1 MRTFESM
8 AQGALKA
15 RTLEKRMTLAQ
26 EAVDYAEYHPTGY
39 YASPEIEGIFI
50 EAAATLPDV
59 ECKPERGTVLHVLT
73 KAYAS
78 GGHTR
83 VVQRWMDLSK
93 GDEKHSVVLLHQ
105 EDVAVPDWLE
115 ETAKKHN
122 GQLIRFDEPDILK
135 RAKLLREL
143 ASTYERIVL
152 HIHPDDP
159 LALIAF
165 GVESF
170 TTPIIFFNH
179 ADHLF
184 WLGVSIADMVAD
196 MRFDHFSYTRRDVA
210 KSYTLGI
217 PCAPFE
223 LNTTFDKV
231 AIRRELEIREDAYV
245 LVTTG
250 SEFKYMPIGGN
261 CLCNQLVE
269 IARREP
275 NVVCYAIGPSVTNRE
290 WQWAYEASGG
300 KVLPLGVVSDKE
312 LYKKYLQAADLYVCS
327 YPYGGYTAMMD
338 AVQCGL
344 PFVQMMPTR
353 QEKTMLLLRPDV
365 DQSKNLCYTTK
376 DLVKRIL
383 SVIHDRRIYE
393 EMLEASM
400 IWAQDLMNQQ
410 QWQARLYDMYA
421 HCPQTHAIHV
431 FESKRGKQVWID
443 DELCLLG
450 MTYAK
455 ADIEPK
461 NKLLRHLAHGWMRMK
476 GM

>member
-1 MRTFESM
+1 MKTFEQM
-8 AQGALKA
+8 VQKAVKA
-15 RTLEKRMTLAQ
+15 RTLEERMELAQ
-26 EAVDYAEYHPTGY
+26 MAVDFAEYHPTGY
-39 YASPEIEGIFI
+39 YASPELEGIFL
-50 EAAATLPDV
+50 ETAATLPDV
-59 ECKPERGTVLHVLT
+59 ECKPEHGTVLHVLT
-73 KAYAS
+73 KAYPR

-83 VVQRWMDLSK
+83 VAQRWMDLSEAE
-93 GDEKHSVVLLHQ
+93 EKHFVVLLHQ

-115 ETAKKHN
+115 ATAKKHK
-122 GQLIRFDEPDILK
+122 GQLIRFDESDMLK

-143 ASTYERIVL
+143 ASTFERIVL

-159 LALIAF
+159 AALIAF

-196 MRFDHFSYTRRDVA
+196 LRFDHFSYTRRDVA
-210 KSYTLGI
+210 RSYTLGI

-223 LNTTFDKV
+223 LNTTFDKA
-231 AIRRELEIREDAYV
+231 AIRRELGISEDAYV

-261 CLCNQLVE
+261 SLCNQLVE
-269 IARREP
+269 ITHKEP
-275 NVVCYAIGPSVTNRE
+275 KAICYAIGPSMTNRE
-290 WQWAYEASGG
+290 WQWAHEASGG
-300 KVLPLGVVSDKE
+300 KIYPLGVVSDKE
-312 LYKKYLQAADLYVCS
+312 LYKKYLQAADLYVGS

-353 QEKTMLLLRPDV
+353 QEKTMLLLQPDV

-383 SVIHDRRIYE
+383 SAIHDKVKYDEILE
-393 EMLEASM
+393 TSML
-400 IWAQDLMNQQ
+400 WAKDLMNQQ
-410 QWQARLYDMYA
+410 HWQDRLYELYA
-421 HCPQTHAIHV
+421 ACPKNHAIHE
-431 FESKRGKQVWID
+431 FECKRGKQVWID

-450 MTYAK
+450 MMYAK
-455 ADIEPK
+455 ADMEPNRK
-461 NKLLRHLAHGWMRMK
+461 ILRQLAHVWMRLK